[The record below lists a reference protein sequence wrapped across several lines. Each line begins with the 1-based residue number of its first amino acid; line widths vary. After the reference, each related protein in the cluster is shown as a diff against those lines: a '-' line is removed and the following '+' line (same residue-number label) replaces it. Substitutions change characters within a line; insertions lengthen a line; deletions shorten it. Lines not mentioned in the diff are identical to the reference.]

1 MRIKH
6 FVITR
11 FNMPIFPN
19 RSNGDKV
26 KNNDIDFLNKGLI
39 FSGEIL
45 YTIVDKLN

>member
-26 KNNDIDFLNKGLI
+26 KNNDIDFLNKRLDI
-39 FSGEIL
+39 FGRNFV
-45 YTIVDKLN
+45 YHC